1 MTEEERWEP
10 EAKPKRFPQRG
21 APTRFQLHFGVVGVG
36 SIASAPARVWE
47 GVGGVP
53 PTSIPTRGGVW
64 AAGGRLR
71 TSRSS
76 PPRPCPLPLWN
87 TLCGRFPP
95 ARGAALAFIRGAA
108 PVRARPAGLSPSAGI
123 EEHSL
128 NLRLS

>member
-1 MTEEERWEP
+1 MGTEANPKVP
-10 EAKPKRFPQRG
+10 ERG
-21 APTRFQLHFGVVGVG
+21 APRHLQLHFGGVG
-36 SIASAPARVWE
+36 FGSVTSAPARVWE
-47 GVGGVP
+47 GAGEVS
-53 PTSIPTRGGVW
+53 PTSAPTRGGVC
-64 AAGGRLR
+64 AVGGRLL

-76 PPRPCPLPLWN
+76 PPRPCPLPLRN

-108 PVRARPAGLSPSAGI
+108 RVRARPAGLSRSAGI